1 MRVLAAG
8 TTAQEA
14 SGVPTKKILVLI
26 WAFLTLWWS
35 IFTPPDKTFAARL
48 LLLQPAWALRIFF
61 GDGTWSQDLTLM
73 LVLHAVYALWN
84 GLWSIP
90 RIYHSVST
98 IYLDDAMQIY
108 ILLFSMLGVCGLSAG
123 GIAHRDNRF
132 EEREFHGHRRTA
144 PIEEALLPPLLIP
157 SKTTHS
163 RMFPQKHSFEY
174 SYLFVGVPV
183 GMAGR
188 TSKALSVDGS
198 PPSWFNIKASDY
210 LFRGTEVLSL
220 AEKLKI
226 YLDKQGISERHY
238 SFAYLVTAPRF
249 LGYSF
254 NPVSFWYIYDGD
266 AQLKYMILEVNNT
279 FDERR
284 LYLLRP
290 GSADD
295 DSESPEEAKSDNALF
310 FKETWQ
316 KDFHVSPFN
325 SRKGTYS
332 LRAIDPVAAFEQYGH
347 VKVDNTIV
355 LRSDKG
361 HPKLVARV
369 FSTEPPTSAQ
379 AIETLQLLR
388 FVASWWWVGFVTF
401 PRIVAQ
407 ASKLFFTKKLH
418 VWFRPEVTP
427 TSIGRVYTPEEAQ
440 LEAYFSAFLTSVV
453 EAADKSLRVIYQA
466 AHHSDSELVL
476 YSSGYL
482 REKEHE
488 RTLTVKILSP
498 AFYSRFVHYSHAKEA
513 FDREALATDEKN
525 RTLLIEPPHL
535 LPILLDAMKQATT
548 RDPSSPPTM
557 PHDSRT
563 SPLPS
568 RLLPNNPFSSLR
580 WTILR
585 KLRCPPAAPA
595 YPPVTDPSTT
605 ITDIRTHPLSELDI
619 FTRSANSTNATN
631 SSTTSSTETLN
642 SSHYRHTLTKLFL
655 AQRFT
660 LGLPVLVTALDLL
673 FRGSI
678 FLAAIVYSSRSD
690 AFDVLRPKA
699 YDRSEDL
706 VAVGILLA
714 LANGVHLWSL
724 VKG

>member
-1 MRVLAAG
+1 MAREAG
-8 TTAQEA
+8 
-14 SGVPTKKILVLI
+14 GVPTKMLLVLT

-35 IFTPPDKTFAARL
+35 IFTPPEKTFAARL
-48 LLLQPAWALRIFF
+48 LLLQPAWAVRVFV
-61 GDGTWSQDLTLM
+61 DDATWLQDLTLM
-73 LVLHAVYALWN
+73 LVLHAVYALST
-84 GLWSIP
+84 GLWSLP

-98 IYLDDAMQIY
+98 SCSDEAMQIY
-108 ILLFSMLGVCGLSAG
+108 ILLFSMLGMCGLSAG
-123 GIAHRDNRF
+123 GIVHRGKRL
-132 EEREFHGHRRTA
+132 EEREFHGPKRTA
-144 PIEEALLPPLLIP
+144 AIEEALLPPLLIP

-163 RMFPQKHSFEY
+163 RMFPQKHSFGY

-188 TSKALSVDGS
+188 SSKALSVDGS

-210 LFRGTEVLSL
+210 LFREMEELSI
-220 AEKLKI
+220 AEKLKL

-290 GSADD
+290 GSPDENLESLDD
-295 DSESPEEAKSDNALF
+295 KNSDNALF

-332 LRAIDPVAAFEQYGH
+332 LRAIDPVAAFQHYGH

-369 FSTEPPTSAQ
+369 FSTEPPTSALT
-379 AIETLQLLR
+379 IETLQLLR

-427 TSIGRVYTPEEAQ
+427 TSIGRVYTLEEAQ

-453 EAADKSLRVIYQA
+453 EAADRSLRVIYQA

-498 AFYSRFVHYSHAKEA
+498 AFYSRFIHYSHAKEA

-535 LPILLDAMKQATT
+535 LPILLDAIKQATASSNL
-548 RDPSSPPTM
+548 SSPPLNGSSSSSG
-557 PHDSRT
+557 PSPSSRHLLQY
-563 SPLPS
+563 PLD
-568 RLLPNNPFSSLR
+568 SLR
-580 WTILR
+580 WTMLR

-595 YPPVTDPSTT
+595 YPSSNTAQTDPSMT
-605 ITDIRTHPLSELDI
+605 IVDIRTHPLSELDL
-619 FTRSANSTNATN
+619 FTRNNGI
-631 SSTTSSTETLN
+631 SSP
-642 SSHYRHTLTKLFL
+642 YRRTLTKLFL
-655 AQRFT
+655 AQRLT
-660 LGLPVLVTALDLL
+660 LGLPILITALDLL
-673 FRGSI
+673 LRGSI
-678 FLAAIVYSSRSD
+678 LFLAIAYSSRRD
-690 AFDVLRPKA
+690 AFDVLRPRVH
-699 YDRSEDL
+699 DNREDM
-706 VAVGILLA
+706 VTVGGLLA

-724 VKG
+724 LKG

>member
-1 MRVLAAG
+1 
-8 TTAQEA
+8 
-14 SGVPTKKILVLI
+14 
-26 WAFLTLWWS
+26 
-35 IFTPPDKTFAARL
+35 
-48 LLLQPAWALRIFF
+48 
-61 GDGTWSQDLTLM
+61 
-73 LVLHAVYALWN
+73 
-84 GLWSIP
+84 
-90 RIYHSVST
+90 
-98 IYLDDAMQIY
+98 
-108 ILLFSMLGVCGLSAG
+108 
-123 GIAHRDNRF
+123 
-132 EEREFHGHRRTA
+132 
-144 PIEEALLPPLLIP
+144 
-157 SKTTHS
+157 
-163 RMFPQKHSFEY
+163 MFPQKHSFEY

-188 TSKALSVDGS
+188 TNKALSVDGS
-198 PPSWFNIKASDY
+198 PPSWFNIKASEY
-210 LFRGTEVLSL
+210 LFRGTEELSL

-266 AQLKYMILEVNNT
+266 AQLKYMILEVNIT

-290 GSADD
+290 GSSDE
-295 DSESPEEAKSDNALF
+295 DSESSEDNKSDNTLF

-369 FSTEPPTSAQ
+369 FSTEPPTPALTV
-379 AIETLQLLR
+379 ETLQLLR
-388 FVASWWWVGFVTF
+388 FIASWWWVGFVTF

-407 ASKLFFTKKLH
+407 AFKLFFTKKLH

-427 TSIGRVYTPEEAQ
+427 TSIGRIYTPEEAQ
-440 LEAYFSAFLTSVV
+440 LEAYFSTFLTSVV

-548 RDPSSPPTM
+548 NNDPSTTPNSSSTP
-557 PHDSRT
+557 
-563 SPLPS
+563 PLPS
-568 RLLPNNPFSSLR
+568 RILPNNPLTSLR
-580 WTILR
+580 WTLLR

-595 YPPVTDPSTT
+595 YPPAADPSMN
-605 ITDIRTHPLSELDI
+605 ITDIRTHPLSELDL
-619 FTRSANSTNATN
+619 FTRNNTISTNTN
-631 SSTTSSTETLN
+631 TVALN
-642 SSHYRHTLTKLFL
+642 SSHYRRTLTKLFL

-660 LGLPVLVTALDLL
+660 LGLPVLITALDLL
-673 FRGSI
+673 LRGSVL
-678 FLAAIVYSSRSD
+678 LAAIIYSGQSD
-690 AFDVLRPKA
+690 AFDVLRPRA
-699 YDRSEDL
+699 HDRGGED
-706 VAVGILLA
+706 VFAVGILLA

>member
-1 MRVLAAG
+1 MRVLVAG
-8 TTAQEA
+8 TMAHEA
-14 SGVPTKKILVLI
+14 GGVPTKKLLVLS

-48 LLLQPAWALRIFF
+48 LLLQPAWAVRIFVD
-61 GDGTWSQDLTLM
+61 DGTWLQDLTLM
-73 LVLHAVYALWN
+73 LVLHAVYALWA
-84 GLWSIP
+84 GMWSIP
-90 RIYHSVST
+90 RIYHSIST
-98 IYLDDAMQIY
+98 SYSDDAMQIY

-123 GIAHRDNRF
+123 GIAHRGNHL
-132 EEREFHGHRRTA
+132 EERESHGPKRTA
-144 PIEEALLPPLLIP
+144 SIEEALLPPLLIP

-188 TSKALSVDGS
+188 TNKALSVDGS
-198 PPSWFNIKASDY
+198 PPSWFNIRASDY
-210 LFRGTEVLSL
+210 LFRGVEELSL
-220 AEKLKI
+220 AEKLKN

-290 GSADD
+290 GNSDEN
-295 DSESPEEAKSDNALF
+295 SESPEDSKSDNALF
-310 FKETWQ
+310 FRETWQ

-369 FSTEPPTSAQ
+369 FSTEPPTSALTV
-379 AIETLQLLR
+379 ETSQLLR

-427 TSIGRVYTPEEAQ
+427 TSIGRIYTPEEAQ
-440 LEAYFSAFLTSVV
+440 LESYFSAFLTSVV

-488 RTLTVKILSP
+488 RTLTLKILSP
-498 AFYSRFVHYSHAKEA
+498 AFYSRFVHYSHAREA

-535 LPILLDAMKQATT
+535 LPILLDAMKQATASNDLPRT
-548 RDPSSPPTM
+548 PNSSSSRSSSSPP
-557 PHDSRT
+557 P
-563 SPLPS
+563 P
-568 RLLPNNPFSSLR
+568 SLR

-595 YPPVTDPSTT
+595 YPPVVDPSITM
-605 ITDIRTHPLSELDI
+605 TDIRTHPLSELDL
-619 FTRSANSTNATN
+619 FTRTNDSN
-631 SSTTSSTETLN
+631 D
-642 SSHYRHTLTKLFL
+642 SSHYRRTLTKLFL

-673 FRGSI
+673 FRGGI
-678 FLAAIVYSSRSD
+678 LLAAIAHISRSD
-690 AFDVLRPKA
+690 AFDVLRPRA
-699 YDRSEDL
+699 HDRGREDV
-706 VAVGILLA
+706 VAVGTLLL

>member
-1 MRVLAAG
+1 MRLLAAG
-8 TTAQEA
+8 TMAQEA
-14 SGVPTKKILVLI
+14 SGVPTKKMLVLL

-73 LVLHAVYALWN
+73 LVLHAVCAFRT

-90 RIYHSVST
+90 RIYHSIST

-132 EEREFHGHRRTA
+132 EERESHGPKRTA

-210 LFRGTEVLSL
+210 LFRGTEELSL
-220 AEKLKI
+220 AEKLKV

-290 GSADD
+290 GNADE
-295 DSESPEEAKSDNALF
+295 DSESPEDTKSDNALF

-369 FSTEPPTSAQ
+369 FSTEPPTPALTVGTS
-379 AIETLQLLR
+379 QLLR
-388 FVASWWWVGFVTF
+388 FIASWWWVGFVTF

-427 TSIGRVYTPEEAQ
+427 TSIGRIYTPEEAQ

-535 LPILLDAMKQATT
+535 LPILLDAMKQATVSDT
-548 RDPSSPPTM
+548 STSTATVPSSPLDT
-557 PHDSRT
+557 
-563 SPLPS
+563 
-568 RLLPNNPFSSLR
+568 LR
-580 WTILR
+580 WAILR

-595 YPPVTDPSTT
+595 YPPPSDPSTT

-619 FTRSANSTNATN
+619 FTRSNNST
-631 SSTTSSTETLN
+631 TTSSNTLD
-642 SSHYRHTLTKLFL
+642 SSHYRRILTKLFL
-655 AQRFT
+655 AQRFA
-660 LGLPVLVTALDLL
+660 LGLPVLITALDLL

-678 FLAAIVYSSRSD
+678 LLAAIVYSSRSD
-690 AFDVLRPKA
+690 AFDVLRPRA
-699 YDRSEDL
+699 HDRAEDV
-706 VAVGILLA
+706 VAVGVLLG

>member
-1 MRVLAAG
+1 MRVLVAG
-8 TTAQEA
+8 TMAQEA
-14 SGVPTKKILVLI
+14 AGVPTKKLLVLS

-48 LLLQPAWALRIFF
+48 LLLQPAWAIRVFVD
-61 GDGTWSQDLTLM
+61 DGTWSQDLTLM
-73 LVLHAVYALWN
+73 LVLHAVYAVWA

-90 RIYHSVST
+90 RIYNSIST
-98 IYLDDAMQIY
+98 SYSDDAMQIY

-123 GIAHRDNRF
+123 GIVHRGNHL
-132 EEREFHGHRRTA
+132 EEREFHGRKRTA

-183 GMAGR
+183 GMSGR
-188 TSKALSVDGS
+188 TNKALSVDGS

-210 LFRGTEVLSL
+210 LFREMEDLSL

-290 GSADD
+290 GSSDEET
-295 DSESPEEAKSDNALF
+295 ESPGETKSDNTLF

-332 LRAIDPVAAFEQYGH
+332 LRAIDPVAAFQQYGH

-369 FSTEPPTSAQ
+369 FSTEPPTSALTV
-379 AIETLQLLR
+379 ETLQLLR

-427 TSIGRVYTPEEAQ
+427 TSIGRIYTLEEAQ
-440 LEAYFSAFLTSVV
+440 LEAYFSAFLASVV

-498 AFYSRFVHYSHAKEA
+498 AFYSRFAHYSHAKEA

-535 LPILLDAMKQATT
+535 LPILLDAMKQATISDLST
-548 RDPSSPPTM
+548 TPNSPSS
-557 PHDSRT
+557 SSSS
-563 SPLPS
+563 SPLSS
-568 RLLPNNPFSSLR
+568 RLLPNNPLSSLR

-595 YPPVTDPSTT
+595 YPSPNTPQTDPLTT
-605 ITDIRTHPLSELDI
+605 ITDIRTHPLSELDL
-619 FTRSANSTNATN
+619 FTRTN
-631 SSTTSSTETLN
+631 SAT
-642 SSHYRHTLTKLFL
+642 SSHYRRTLTKLFL
-655 AQRFT
+655 AQCFT
-660 LGLPVLVTALDLL
+660 LGLPVLITALDIL

-678 FLAAIVYSSRSD
+678 LLAAIVYSSRSD
-690 AFDVLRPKA
+690 AFDVLRPRVH
-699 YDRSEDL
+699 DETGDM
-706 VAVGILLA
+706 VAVGVLLG
-714 LANGVHLWSL
+714 LANGAHLWSL

>member
-8 TTAQEA
+8 TMAHETGG
-14 SGVPTKKILVLI
+14 GVPTKKLLVST

-48 LLLQPAWALRIFF
+48 LLLQPAWAVRVLLD
-61 GDGTWSQDLTLM
+61 DGTWPQDLILM
-73 LVLHAVYALWN
+73 LVLHAVYALWA
-84 GLWSIP
+84 GLWSLP
-90 RIYHSVST
+90 RIYHSIST
-98 IYLDDAMQIY
+98 SYSDDAMQIY

-123 GIAHRDNRF
+123 GIAHRGNRL
-132 EEREFHGHRRTA
+132 EEREYHGPKRTA
-144 PIEEALLPPLLIP
+144 AIEEALLPPLLIP

-188 TSKALSVDGS
+188 SSKALSVDGS
-198 PPSWFNIKASDY
+198 PPSWFNVKASDY
-210 LFRGTEVLSL
+210 LFREREELSL

-290 GSADD
+290 GSPDETP
-295 DSESPEEAKSDNALF
+295 ESPEDEESDNTLF

-332 LRAIDPVAAFEQYGH
+332 LRAIDPVAAFQQYGH

-369 FSTEPPTSAQ
+369 FSTEPPTSALTV
-379 AIETLQLLR
+379 ETLQLVR

-427 TSIGRVYTPEEAQ
+427 TSIGRIYTPEEAQ
-440 LEAYFSAFLTSVV
+440 IEAYFSAFLTSIV

-535 LPILLDAMKQATT
+535 LPILLDAMKQATASGA
-548 RDPSSPPTM
+548 PSTPNGLS
-557 PHDSRT
+557 DS
-563 SPLPS
+563 SGPGLPS
-568 RLLPNNPFSSLR
+568 RQPYKSPLDSLR
-580 WTILR
+580 WTLLR

-595 YPPVTDPSTT
+595 YPPPSTVQTDPS
-605 ITDIRTHPLSELDI
+605 IKIIDIRTHPLSELDL
-619 FTRSANSTNATN
+619 FTRTTNPSA
-631 SSTTSSTETLN
+631 SSL
-642 SSHYRHTLTKLFL
+642 YRRTLTNLFL

-660 LGLPVLVTALDLL
+660 LGLPILITALDLL

-678 FLAAIVYSSRSD
+678 LLAAIAYSSRND
-690 AFDVLRPKA
+690 VFDVLRPRA
-699 YDRSEDL
+699 HYEREDV
-706 VAVGILLA
+706 VAVGVLLA
-714 LANGVHLWSL
+714 LANGVHLWSFL
-724 VKG
+724 KG

>member
-1 MRVLAAG
+1 MRALAAG
-8 TTAQEA
+8 TMPQDAG
-14 SGVPTKKILVLI
+14 GVPTKKILVLT

-48 LLLQPAWALRIFF
+48 LLLQPAWAVRVFVD
-61 GDGTWSQDLTLM
+61 DGTWLQDLTLM
-73 LVLHAVYALWN
+73 LVLHAVYALWT

-90 RIYHSVST
+90 RIYYYFST
-98 IYLDDAMQIY
+98 SYSDDALQIY

-123 GIAHRDNRF
+123 GIAHRGNHL
-132 EEREFHGHRRTA
+132 EERESYGPRRTA
-144 PIEEALLPPLLIP
+144 AIEEALLPPLLIP

-210 LFRGTEVLSL
+210 LFREMEDLSL

-226 YLDKQGISERHY
+226 YLDKQGISDRHY

-290 GSADD
+290 GSPDE
-295 DSESPEEAKSDNALF
+295 DSESSEDTKSDNALF

-332 LRAIDPVAAFEQYGH
+332 LRAIDPVASFEQYGH

-369 FSTEPPTSAQ
+369 FSTEPPTSALSV
-379 AIETLQLLR
+379 ETFQLLR

-407 ASKLFFTKKLH
+407 AYKLFFKKKLH
-418 VWFRPEVTP
+418 VWFRPEVAP
-427 TSIGRVYTPEEAQ
+427 SSIGRVYTPEEAQ
-440 LEAYFSAFLTSVV
+440 LEAYFSEFLTSVV

-498 AFYSRFVHYSHAKEA
+498 AFYSRFAHYSHAKEA

-525 RTLLIEPPHL
+525 RTLIIDPPHL

-548 RDPSSPPTM
+548 SNDQPTASINNSKSSPLET
-557 PHDSRT
+557 
-563 SPLPS
+563 
-568 RLLPNNPFSSLR
+568 LR

-585 KLRCPPAAPA
+585 KLRCPPPAPA
-595 YPPVTDPSTT
+595 YPPPSTSDPYT
-605 ITDIRTHPLSELDI
+605 KITDIRTHPFSELDI
-619 FTRSANSTNATN
+619 FVRTANNNLLTTA
-631 SSTTSSTETLN
+631 TTSSSPLPP
-642 SSHYRHTLTKLFL
+642 SPYRHTLTKIFL
-655 AQRFT
+655 SQRLT
-660 LGLPVLVTALDLL
+660 LGLPIFITLLDLL
-673 FRGSI
+673 FRASI
-678 FLAAIVYSSRSD
+678 LLAAISYSSGSD
-690 AFDVLRPKA
+690 AFDVLRPRA
-699 YDRSEDL
+699 HDRGWEDV
-706 VAVGILLA
+706 VAVGCLLG
-714 LANGVHLWSL
+714 LGNGVHAWRGL
-724 VKG
+724 KG

>member
-8 TTAQEA
+8 AMAQEV
-14 SGVPTKKILVLI
+14 SGVPTKKILVLL

-48 LLLQPAWALRIFF
+48 LLLQPAWAVRIFVE
-61 GDGTWSQDLTLM
+61 DGTWSQDLALM
-73 LVLHAVYALWN
+73 LVLHAVYALCT
-84 GLWSIP
+84 GIWSMP
-90 RIYHSVST
+90 RIYHSIST
-98 IYLDDAMQIY
+98 SYSDEATQIY

-123 GIAHRDNRF
+123 GIAHRGNHL
-132 EEREFHGHRRTA
+132 EEREFHGLKRTA

-188 TSKALSVDGS
+188 TNKALSVDGS
-198 PPSWFNIKASDY
+198 PPSWFNIKASEY
-210 LFRGTEVLSL
+210 LFRGTEELSL

-290 GSADD
+290 GSSDE
-295 DSESPEEAKSDNALF
+295 DSESSEDNKSDNTLF

-369 FSTEPPTSAQ
+369 FSTEPPTPALTV
-379 AIETLQLLR
+379 ETLQLLR
-388 FVASWWWVGFVTF
+388 CCSQT
-401 PRIVAQ
+401 
-407 ASKLFFTKKLH
+407 
-418 VWFRPEVTP
+418 
-427 TSIGRVYTPEEAQ
+427 
-440 LEAYFSAFLTSVV
+440 
-453 EAADKSLRVIYQA
+453 
-466 AHHSDSELVL
+466 
-476 YSSGYL
+476 
-482 REKEHE
+482 
-488 RTLTVKILSP
+488 
-498 AFYSRFVHYSHAKEA
+498 
-513 FDREALATDEKN
+513 
-525 RTLLIEPPHL
+525 
-535 LPILLDAMKQATT
+535 MK
-548 RDPSSPPTM
+548 P
-557 PHDSRT
+557 
-563 SPLPS
+563 
-568 RLLPNNPFSSLR
+568 
-580 WTILR
+580 
-585 KLRCPPAAPA
+585 
-595 YPPVTDPSTT
+595 
-605 ITDIRTHPLSELDI
+605 
-619 FTRSANSTNATN
+619 
-631 SSTTSSTETLN
+631 
-642 SSHYRHTLTKLFL
+642 
-655 AQRFT
+655 
-660 LGLPVLVTALDLL
+660 
-673 FRGSI
+673 
-678 FLAAIVYSSRSD
+678 
-690 AFDVLRPKA
+690 
-699 YDRSEDL
+699 
-706 VAVGILLA
+706 
-714 LANGVHLWSL
+714 
-724 VKG
+724 

>member
-8 TTAQEA
+8 AMAQEV
-14 SGVPTKKILVLI
+14 SGVPTKKILVLL

-48 LLLQPAWALRIFF
+48 LLLQPAWAVRIFVE
-61 GDGTWSQDLTLM
+61 DGTWSQDLALM
-73 LVLHAVYALWN
+73 LVLHAVYALCT
-84 GLWSIP
+84 GIWSMP
-90 RIYHSVST
+90 RIYHSIST
-98 IYLDDAMQIY
+98 SYSDEATQIY

-123 GIAHRDNRF
+123 GIAHRGNHL
-132 EEREFHGHRRTA
+132 EEREFHGLKRTA

-188 TSKALSVDGS
+188 TNKALSVDGS
-198 PPSWFNIKASDY
+198 PPSWFNIKASEY
-210 LFRGTEVLSL
+210 LFRGTEELSL

-290 GSADD
+290 GSSDE
-295 DSESPEEAKSDNALF
+295 DSESSEDNKSDNTLF

-369 FSTEPPTSAQ
+369 FSTEPPTPALTV
-379 AIETLQLLR
+379 ETLQLLR
-388 FVASWWWVGFVTF
+388 FIASWWWVGFVTF

-407 ASKLFFTKKLH
+407 AFKLFFTKKLH

-427 TSIGRVYTPEEAQ
+427 TSIGRIYTPEEAQ
-440 LEAYFSAFLTSVV
+440 LEAYFSTFLTSVV

-548 RDPSSPPTM
+548 NNDPSTTPNSSSTP
-557 PHDSRT
+557 
-563 SPLPS
+563 PLPS
-568 RLLPNNPFSSLR
+568 RILPNNPLTSLR
-580 WTILR
+580 WTLLR

-595 YPPVTDPSTT
+595 YPPAADPSMN
-605 ITDIRTHPLSELDI
+605 ITDIRTHPLSELDL
-619 FTRSANSTNATN
+619 FTRNNTISTNTN
-631 SSTTSSTETLN
+631 TVALN
-642 SSHYRHTLTKLFL
+642 SSHYRRTLTKLFL

-660 LGLPVLVTALDLL
+660 LGLPVLITTLDSLL
-673 FRGSI
+673 RGSVL
-678 FLAAIVYSSRSD
+678 LAAIIYSGQSD
-690 AFDVLRPKA
+690 AFDVLRPRA
-699 YDRSEDL
+699 HDRGGED
-706 VAVGILLA
+706 VFAVGILLA